1 MSSTPTQLLVR
12 KKITA
17 IYADGSSKMN
27 LGIATVVRML
37 KGATNVPVEVAANAA
52 ARELLAEL
60 ARSAGRTVERA
71 SAGIFLTPPVDQ
83 PGVDQR
89 AVPAAPAVSAGPK
102 PRRTRGN
109 GKVKPR
115 AVRKYPTLST
125 TFLQGSLIGQ
135 IKAVFK
141 SRETNPQK
149 VTGFK
154 LALANGTAPGIGYLC
169 PRPSSPNCKPSVS
182 RSRRQRTNS
191 RGRLWAAPSFQSE
204 FFKRNCQMKLL
215 TTEITRMLLANGAK
229 RDQDHAPV
237 VTFFNPCGSAT
248 WLISETDPDEP
259 DLLFG
264 LCDLGMQCP
273 ELGSGS
279 L

>member
-37 KGATNVPVEVAANAA
+37 KGATNVPVEVAADAA
-52 ARELLAEL
+52 ARKLLAEL

-83 PGVDQR
+83 PCVEPVPVVP
-89 AVPAAPAVSAGPK
+89 AVPAGPK

-125 TFLQGSLIGQ
+125 TFLQGSLSGQ

-149 VTGFK
+149 VTDFK
-154 LALANGTAPGIGYLC
+154 LALANGDC
-169 PRPSSPNCKPSVS
+169 
-182 RSRRQRTNS
+182 
-191 RGRLWAAPSFQSE
+191 
-204 FFKRNCQMKLL
+204 
-215 TTEITRMLLANGAK
+215 
-229 RDQDHAPV
+229 
-237 VTFFNPCGSAT
+237 T
-248 WLISETDPDEP
+248 W
-259 DLLFG
+259 DLLP
-264 LCDLGMQCP
+264 LSKSLIAKLQTLGIEVP
-273 ELGSGS
+273 ATAD
-279 L
+279 